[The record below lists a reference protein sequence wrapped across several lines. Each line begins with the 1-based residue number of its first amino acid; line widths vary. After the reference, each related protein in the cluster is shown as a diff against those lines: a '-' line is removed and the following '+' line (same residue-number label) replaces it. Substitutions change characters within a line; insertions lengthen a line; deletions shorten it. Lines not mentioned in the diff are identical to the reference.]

1 MVDLTKYMKKE
12 LELVKPSE
20 ILAFAQYSS
29 KIPDITKF
37 TVGEPDFNTPEH
49 IKEAAIAG
57 VKANHSHYA
66 PSNGTLGLRKAAANF
81 LKERY
86 GLEYNPENEVIVTNG
101 ATEAIYTALTS
112 VLNPGDKVV
121 VPTPIFPL
129 YIADA
134 LLVGAEPILVD
145 TSKNGFKLSADML
158 KEVLDEHGDDVRV
171 VVLNYPSN
179 PTGVTYS
186 QKELDELADVIRD
199 KPIFAL
205 CDEIY
210 SELCYDQEHA
220 SLAKSLRE
228 QAIVLNGVSKSHAMT
243 GYRIGIMTAPAEITK
258 ELSKIHQFT
267 ITTTTAIAQD
277 AAQEAFENWSERHP
291 DVEVGIDE
299 GELHADT
306 VAKVKGYD
314 GVVIQQRS
322 LVEDEV
328 YAELKNL
335 GLKQISTRTAGY
347 DVINVDLAHKN
358 GLKVTNVPA
367 YSPRSV
373 AELALAHTMRL
384 IRNLELFDE
393 RAEEQDFRWIGL
405 KGKEIHTLTIGIIG
419 AGRIGGT
426 AAKLF
431 NALGAKVIA
440 YDIKPNPELNEVLTY
455 KSLNEVLQESDVIS
469 LHVDLN
475 ETTKGLIG
483 SEELA
488 LMKPTA
494 FLINEC
500 RGPVVDTD
508 ALIATLKNKKL
519 AGAALDTLTGEEN
532 FFNFDLRGKKLPS
545 EQLKELRAMNNV
557 ILTPHVG
564 FYTNVA
570 VQNMV
575 DISLDDVLAIISEKR
590 SDHEI

>member
-49 IKEAAIAG
+49 IKEAAIVG

-86 GLEYNPENEVIVTNG
+86 GLKYNPENEVIVTNG

-186 QKELDELADVIRD
+186 QEELDELADVIRD

-243 GYRIGIMTAPAEITK
+243 GYRLGYVAGPGEFISTMSKMHSFMVTCPNDTAQAAAIEALENGNDDPQEFKRAYRQRRDKLASAMRKMGFEIALPDGAFYIFAKIPAQFGKDDLAFARKLAHEAKVGVIPGNAFGPGG
-258 ELSKIHQFT
+258 EGYIRLSYAAADSVID
-267 ITTTTAIAQD
+267 TAI
-277 AAQEAFENWSERHP
+277 ER
-291 DVEVGIDE
+291 
-299 GELHADT
+299 L
-306 VAKVKGYD
+306 
-314 GVVIQQRS
+314 QNFMN
-322 LVEDEV
+322 
-328 YAELKNL
+328 NL
-335 GLKQISTRTAGY
+335 G
-347 DVINVDLAHKN
+347 
-358 GLKVTNVPA
+358 
-367 YSPRSV
+367 
-373 AELALAHTMRL
+373 
-384 IRNLELFDE
+384 
-393 RAEEQDFRWIGL
+393 
-405 KGKEIHTLTIGIIG
+405 
-419 AGRIGGT
+419 
-426 AAKLF
+426 
-431 NALGAKVIA
+431 
-440 YDIKPNPELNEVLTY
+440 
-455 KSLNEVLQESDVIS
+455 
-469 LHVDLN
+469 
-475 ETTKGLIG
+475 
-483 SEELA
+483 
-488 LMKPTA
+488 
-494 FLINEC
+494 
-500 RGPVVDTD
+500 
-508 ALIATLKNKKL
+508 
-519 AGAALDTLTGEEN
+519 
-532 FFNFDLRGKKLPS
+532 
-545 EQLKELRAMNNV
+545 
-557 ILTPHVG
+557 
-564 FYTNVA
+564 
-570 VQNMV
+570 
-575 DISLDDVLAIISEKR
+575 
-590 SDHEI
+590 

>member
-158 KEVLDEHGDDVRV
+158 KGVLDEHGDDVRV

-277 AAQEAFENWSERHP
+277 AAQEAFENGLNDSQEMKKEYQARRDYLYSNLTKLGFECAKP
-291 DVEVGIDE
+291 QGAFYIFAKNPAGLEQDDKKFIYDLAEK
-299 GELHADT
+299 
-306 VAKVKGYD
+306 AKVA
-314 GVVIQQRS
+314 V
-322 LVEDEV
+322 
-328 YAELKNL
+328 
-335 GLKQISTRTAGY
+335 TAGSFFGKGGEHY
-347 DVINVDLAHKN
+347 IRLSYATSMEEIKK
-358 GLKVTNVPA
+358 G
-367 YSPRSV
+367 V
-373 AELALAHTMRL
+373 ARIAKYV
-384 IRNLELFDE
+384 
-393 RAEEQDFRWIGL
+393 EE
-405 KGKEIHTLTIGIIG
+405 
-419 AGRIGGT
+419 
-426 AAKLF
+426 
-431 NALGAKVIA
+431 
-440 YDIKPNPELNEVLTY
+440 
-455 KSLNEVLQESDVIS
+455 ES
-469 LHVDLN
+469 
-475 ETTKGLIG
+475 K
-483 SEELA
+483 
-488 LMKPTA
+488 
-494 FLINEC
+494 
-500 RGPVVDTD
+500 
-508 ALIATLKNKKL
+508 
-519 AGAALDTLTGEEN
+519 
-532 FFNFDLRGKKLPS
+532 
-545 EQLKELRAMNNV
+545 
-557 ILTPHVG
+557 
-564 FYTNVA
+564 
-570 VQNMV
+570 
-575 DISLDDVLAIISEKR
+575 
-590 SDHEI
+590 

>member
-1 MVDLTKYMKKE
+1 M
-12 LELVKPSE
+12 
-20 ILAFAQYSS
+20 
-29 KIPDITKF
+29 
-37 TVGEPDFNTPEH
+37 
-49 IKEAAIAG
+49 
-57 VKANHSHYA
+57 
-66 PSNGTLGLRKAAANF
+66 
-81 LKERY
+81 
-86 GLEYNPENEVIVTNG
+86 
-101 ATEAIYTALTS
+101 
-112 VLNPGDKVV
+112 
-121 VPTPIFPL
+121 
-129 YIADA
+129 
-134 LLVGAEPILVD
+134 
-145 TSKNGFKLSADML
+145 
-158 KEVLDEHGDDVRV
+158 
-171 VVLNYPSN
+171 
-179 PTGVTYS
+179 
-186 QKELDELADVIRD
+186 
-199 KPIFAL
+199 
-205 CDEIY
+205 
-210 SELCYDQEHA
+210 
-220 SLAKSLRE
+220 
-228 QAIVLNGVSKSHAMT
+228 
-243 GYRIGIMTAPAEITK
+243 
-258 ELSKIHQFT
+258 
-267 ITTTTAIAQD
+267 
-277 AAQEAFENWSERHP
+277 
-291 DVEVGIDE
+291 
-299 GELHADT
+299 
-306 VAKVKGYD
+306 
-314 GVVIQQRS
+314 
-322 LVEDEV
+322 
-328 YAELKNL
+328 KNL

-347 DVINVDLAHKN
+347 DVINVKLAHEN

-440 YDIKPNPELNEVLTY
+440 YDIKQNPELNEVLTY

-508 ALIATLKNKKL
+508 ALIAALKNKKL

-532 FFNFDLRGKKLPS
+532 FFNFDLRGKELPS

-575 DISLDDVLAIISEKR
+575 DISLNDVLAIISEKR

>member
-1 MVDLTKYMKKE
+1 MKK
-12 LELVKPSE
+12 
-20 ILAFAQYSS
+20 ILMMSVRE
-29 KIPDITKF
+29 D
-37 TVGEPDFNTPEH
+37 E
-49 IKEAAIAG
+49 KEAI
-57 VKANHSHYA
+57 
-66 PSNGTLGLRKAAANF
+66 
-81 LKERY
+81 
-86 GLEYNPENEVIVTNG
+86 
-101 ATEAIYTALTS
+101 
-112 VLNPGDKVV
+112 
-121 VPTPIFPL
+121 
-129 YIADA
+129 
-134 LLVGAEPILVD
+134 
-145 TSKNGFKLSADML
+145 
-158 KEVLDEHGDDVRV
+158 
-171 VVLNYPSN
+171 
-179 PTGVTYS
+179 
-186 QKELDELADVIRD
+186 
-199 KPIFAL
+199 
-205 CDEIY
+205 
-210 SELCYDQEHA
+210 
-220 SLAKSLRE
+220 
-228 QAIVLNGVSKSHAMT
+228 
-243 GYRIGIMTAPAEITK
+243 
-258 ELSKIHQFT
+258 
-267 ITTTTAIAQD
+267 
-277 AAQEAFENWSERHP
+277 ENWSERHP

-306 VAKVKGYD
+306 VAKLKGFD

-347 DVINVDLAHKN
+347 

-488 LMKPTA
+488 LIKPTA

-508 ALIATLKNKKL
+508 ALIAALKNKKL

-532 FFNFDLRGKKLPS
+532 FFNFDLRGKELPS